1 MKAGEMRKWI
11 FRIVLGVAA
20 VMMVGAVSSYLF
32 IDRELTRMYGGLT
45 EVADPALSKESMDS
59 YAIFHVNVLAPEG
72 DRFLPD
78 QIVTIRDGE
87 IRSVGNSTT
96 VPRGIPSLVG
106 RDMYLVPGFTDS
118 HVHLWESENDLLLYV
133 ANGVTQV
140 RDMNSLPV
148 NLRWRDEIDLRTD
161 GGRICRLGAAQDHR
175 ADSRAGRQG
184 GPGLCRQ
191 RV

>member
-11 FRIVLGVAA
+11 VRIVLGVAA

-87 IRSVGNSTT
+87 IRSVGDSTT

-148 NLRWRDEIDLRTD
+148 NLRWRDEIE
-161 GGRICRLGAAQDHR
+161 G
-175 ADSRAGRQG
+175 
-184 GPGLCRQ
+184 
-191 RV
+191 

>member
-11 FRIVLGVAA
+11 VRIVLGVAA

-78 QIVTIRDGE
+78 DQGR
-87 IRSVGNSTT
+87 GN
-96 VPRGIPSLVG
+96 PI
-106 RDMYLVPGFTDS
+106 
-118 HVHLWESENDLLLYV
+118 
-133 ANGVTQV
+133 
-140 RDMNSLPV
+140 
-148 NLRWRDEIDLRTD
+148 RWRFDDSSQRHPLA
-161 GGRICRLGAAQDHR
+161 CRARHV
-175 ADSRAGRQG
+175 SRAGFYRLARPSLG
-184 GPGLCRQ
+184 KRE
-191 RV
+191 